1 MVKCASIVLGLL
13 IGILFVSFY
22 VSTFNDGRLRKIE
35 MIVNSP
41 QRECWEGETVQHSIE
56 LTNQTGRVQVV
67 ERFYKSCGCSS
78 LSIEGKDVEED
89 GFVLPP
95 LATIVLKALVK
106 TEGRVGVFAPS
117 VGLQLTG
124 QEFDAIESVVL
135 PVLVRRGMQL
145 VPPAIH
151 FSFDDESESAVPI
164 VVSVDL
170 CDNLADGI
178 SRIELDPLIANT
190 VALGHHIAHSSQ
202 AT

>member
-1 MVKCASIVLGLL
+1 M
-13 IGILFVSFY
+13 
-22 VSTFNDGRLRKIE
+22 
-35 MIVNSP
+35 
-41 QRECWEGETVQHSIE
+41 
-56 LTNQTGRVQVV
+56 
-67 ERFYKSCGCSS
+67 
-78 LSIEGKDVEED
+78 EED

-151 FSFDDESESAVPI
+151 FSFDDESESAIPI

-178 SRIELDPLIANT
+178 SRIELVGHAKFKIEVTSNNFDRGSGDNLRNHYTVSIAGQSH
-190 VALGHHIAHSSQ
+190 VEWIGIRIA
-202 AT
+202 